1 MAFLAPLFLAALAAI
16 GAPVLLHMIQRQRT
30 EVVEFPSLMFVRKI
44 PFRSLRRQ
52 RIRHWLLLLMRCA
65 ALALLVAAFAR
76 PFLRSTALAV
86 AGGGREVVV
95 LLDRSWSMA
104 YGDRWDRAQAAARGA
119 VQDLGPEDRA
129 TVVRFDS
136 GAEAGARSTNDRAS
150 LLAAVN
156 DAEIGAGT
164 TRFGPPLQLAQGIL
178 EDSDLPQLEVVLVSD
193 FQRTGID
200 SAANTLL
207 PPGTVLTPVAVAD
220 EAETGNVSV
229 VGVSVQRDTFAGAER
244 ATVTARLANRG
255 SEPVERMRVALEL
268 NRFELEALPAAV
280 GPASVASVTFAPFTL
295 DDAAMPV
302 SVRAQADAL
311 PHDDVFHFL
320 VSPGDVVPVL
330 IVVSPGAPES
340 SLYLERALAIGTSP
354 SFAPVVRPVDE
365 LTVEDVEAAQVMVL
379 NDVGPPSGE
388 LGAAVTRF
396 VEAGGGLWI
405 VLGENARWPGG
416 DFELLPGA
424 AGEPADRDGRGGVL
438 GFVDY
443 THPVFELF
451 GTPRSGDLTTPRFFR
466 YRPLDVRAGASVLA
480 RYDNGDAALVERPLG
495 AGRVLVW
502 TSTLDSFW
510 SDVALKPI
518 YLPLV
523 HKTVEYLAAYRPPTP
538 QFTAGQVL
546 DLAQY
551 PGADGLDLAGGNLV
565 VRDPNDDR
573 VPVGS
578 GGRDGRSGFIDL
590 VEPGFYEIRDLDAE
604 DAAVV
609 RVAVNVDLAESNLAA
624 ADPQELVAAVTGRAG
639 GDRTVAGQRELR
651 PEDLERRQ
659 TMWWYLLIGAMGFLA
674 TETVLSNRLSRR
686 ALDPDA

>member
-1 MAFLAPLFLAALAAI
+1 M
-16 GAPVLLHMIQRQRT
+16 
-30 EVVEFPSLMFVRKI
+30 
-44 PFRSLRRQ
+44 
-52 RIRHWLLLLMRCA
+52 
-65 ALALLVAAFAR
+65 
-76 PFLRSTALAV
+76 
-86 AGGGREVVV
+86 
-95 LLDRSWSMA
+95 
-104 YGDRWDRAQAAARGA
+104 
-119 VQDLGPEDRA
+119 
-129 TVVRFDS
+129 
-136 GAEAGARSTNDRAS
+136 
-150 LLAAVN
+150 
-156 DAEIGAGT
+156 
-164 TRFGPPLQLAQGIL
+164 
-178 EDSDLPQLEVVLVSD
+178 LVSD

-220 EAETGNVSV
+220 EAETQNVSV

-244 ATVTARLANRG
+244 AAVTARLANRG

-268 NRFELEALPAAV
+268 NGFELEALPAAV
-280 GPASVASVTFAPFTL
+280 EPASVASVTFAPFTI

-320 VSPGDVVPVL
+320 VSPGDVVSVL
-330 IVVSPGAPES
+330 VVVSPGAPAS

-365 LTVEDVEAAQVMVL
+365 LTVEDVEAASVVVL
-379 NDVGPPSGE
+379 NDVAPPSGE
-388 LGAAVTRF
+388 PGAAMTRL
-396 VEAGGGLWI
+396 VEGGGGLLV

-466 YRPLDVRAGASVLA
+466 YRPFDVQADAAVLA
-480 RYDNGDAALVERPLG
+480 RYDNGDVALAERALG

-510 SDVALKPI
+510 NDFALKPI

-523 HKTVEYLAAYRPPTP
+523 HRAVEYLSAYRPPTSWL
-538 QFTAGQVL
+538 TAGQVL

-551 PGADGLDLAGGNLV
+551 PGADGLDLVDGNLV
-565 VRDPNDDR
+565 VRDPTDDR
-573 VPVGS
+573 VAVGS

-590 VEPGFYEIRDLDAE
+590 VEPGFYEIRDIDAE
-604 DAAVV
+604 DASVV
-609 RVAVNVDLAESNLAA
+609 RVAVNVDLAESNLAV
-624 ADPQELVAAVTGRAG
+624 ADPQELVAAVTGRAA

>member
-1 MAFLAPLFLAALAAI
+1 MAFLTPLFLAALAVL

-44 PFRSLRRQ
+44 PFHSLRRQ
-52 RIRHWLLLLMRCA
+52 RIRHWLLLLLRCA
-65 ALALLVAAFAR
+65 ALALLIAAFAR

-104 YGDRWDRAQAAARGA
+104 YGDRWDRARAAARGV
-119 VQDLGPEDRA
+119 VQDLGPDDRA

-136 GAEAGARSTNDRAS
+136 GAEAGTRSTNDRAS
-150 LLAAVN
+150 LLAAI
-156 DAEIGAGT
+156 DGAEVGAGT

-178 EDSDLPQLEVVLVSD
+178 EDSDQPRLEVVLVSD

-220 EAETGNVSV
+220 EEETQNVSV

-268 NRFELEALPAAV
+268 NAYELEALPAAV
-280 GPASVASVTFAPFTL
+280 EAASVASVTFPPFTIE
-295 DDAAMPV
+295 DTAMPV
-302 SVRAQADAL
+302 SVRAEADAL

-320 VSPGDVVPVL
+320 VSPGDVVSVL
-330 IVVSPGAPES
+330 IVGSPGAPEA
-340 SLYLERALAIGTSP
+340 SLYLERALAIGSSP
-354 SFAPVVRPVDE
+354 SFTPVVRPVDE
-365 LTVEDVEAAQVMVL
+365 LTVEDVEAATVVVL
-379 NDVGPPSGE
+379 NDVGLPSGR
-388 LGAAVTRF
+388 LGDAIAQF
-396 VEAGGGLWI
+396 VRDGGGLWV
-405 VLGENARWPGG
+405 VLGEQVRWPGG
-416 DFELLPGA
+416 ELEVLPGTID
-424 AGEPADRDGRGGVL
+424 EPADRDGRGGVL

-443 THPVFELF
+443 AHPVFELF
-451 GTPRSGDLTTPRFFR
+451 GNPRSGDLTTPRFFR
-466 YRPLDVRAGASVLA
+466 YRPMDLQADAAVLA
-480 RYDNGDAALVERPLG
+480 RYDNGDVALAERPLG

-523 HKTVEYLAAYRPPTP
+523 HKTVEYLATYRPQTSWL
-538 QFTAGQVL
+538 TAGQVL
-546 DLAQY
+546 DLGQY

-565 VRDPNDDR
+565 VRDPSDDR

-590 VEPGFYEIRDLDAE
+590 VEPGFYEIRDLDAA
-604 DAAVV
+604 DSSVV
-609 RVAVNVDLAESNLAA
+609 RVAVNVDLAESSLVR
-624 ADPQELVAAVTGRAG
+624 ADPQELVAAVTGRAA
-639 GDRTVAGQRELR
+639 GDRSVGAARVLP

-659 TMWWYLLIGAMGFLA
+659 TMWWYLLIGALGFLA

>member
-1 MAFLAPLFLAALAAI
+1 MAFLTPLFLAALAAL

-44 PFRSLRRQ
+44 PFHSLRRQ
-52 RIRHWLLLLMRCA
+52 RIRHWLLLLLRCA
-65 ALALLVAAFAR
+65 ALALLIAAFAR

-104 YGDRWDRAQAAARGA
+104 YGDRWDRARAAARGV
-119 VQDLGPEDRA
+119 VQDLGPDDRA

-136 GAEAGARSTNDRAS
+136 GAEAGTRSTNDRAS
-150 LLAAVN
+150 LLAAIDGAGV
-156 DAEIGAGT
+156 GAGT

-178 EDSDLPQLEVVLVSD
+178 QDSDQPRLEVVLVSD
-193 FQRTGID
+193 FQQTGID

-207 PPGTVLTPVAVAD
+207 PPGTVLTPVAVAAD
-220 EAETGNVSV
+220 EETPNVSV
-229 VGVSVQRDTFAGAER
+229 VGVSVQRDTFAGRER

-255 SEPVERMRVALEL
+255 SEPIERMRVALEL
-268 NRFELEALPAAV
+268 NDYELEALPVAAEA
-280 GPASVASVTFAPFTL
+280 GSVASVAFAPFTIE
-295 DDAAMPV
+295 DTAMPV
-302 SVRAQADAL
+302 SVRAQTDAL
-311 PHDDVFHFL
+311 RHDDVFHFL
-320 VSPGDVVPVL
+320 VSPGEVVSVL
-330 IVVSPGAPES
+330 VIGSPGAPDA
-340 SLYLERALAIGTSP
+340 SLYLERALDIGTSP
-354 SFAPVVRPVDE
+354 SFAPVVRSVDE
-365 LTVEDVEAAQVMVL
+365 VTVEDVDAAAVVVL
-379 NDVGPPSGE
+379 NDVGLPPAEVGT
-388 LGAAVTRF
+388 AITRF
-396 VEAGGGLWI
+396 VQDGGGLWI
-405 VLGENARWPGG
+405 VLGERVRWPGG
-416 DFELLPGA
+416 DFEVLPGTV
-424 AGEPADRDGRGGVL
+424 GEPADRDGRGGVL

-443 THPVFELF
+443 SHPVFELF

-466 YRPLDVRAGASVLA
+466 YRPLDVQADAAVLA
-480 RYDNGDAALVERPLG
+480 RYDNGDVALAERQMG

-510 SDVALKPI
+510 NDVALKPI

-523 HKTVEYLAAYRPPTP
+523 HKTVEYLADYRPQTSYL
-538 QFTAGQVL
+538 TAGQVL

-565 VRDPNDDR
+565 VRDPSDDR

-590 VEPGFYEIRDLDAE
+590 VEPGFYEIRDV
-604 DAAVV
+604 DAADSSVV
-609 RVAVNVDLAESNLAA
+609 TVAVNVDLAEANLTG

-639 GDRTVAGQRELR
+639 GDRSAAAQRELR

-659 TMWWYLLIGAMGFLA
+659 TLWWYLLIGALGFLA
-674 TETVLSNRLSRR
+674 TETVMSNRLSRTQ
-686 ALDPDA
+686 LDPDA

>member
-104 YGDRWDRAQAAARGA
+104 YGDRWDRARAAARGV

-156 DAEIGAGT
+156 EAEIGAGT

-178 EDSDLPQLEVVLVSD
+178 EDSDLPRLEVVLVSD
-193 FQRTGID
+193 FQRSGID

-220 EAETGNVSV
+220 EEATQNVSV

-255 SEPVERMRVALEL
+255 SEPVERMRVGLEL
-268 NRFELEALPAAV
+268 NDFELEALPATV
-280 GPASVASVTFAPFTL
+280 EPASVASVTFDPFTI

-302 SVRAQADAL
+302 SVRVQADAL

-320 VSPGDVVPVL
+320 VSPGDVVSVL
-330 IVVSPGAPES
+330 VVVSPGAPES

-365 LTVEDVEAAQVMVL
+365 LTVEDVAAASVVVL
-379 NDVGPPSGE
+379 NDVALPAGE
-388 LGAAVTRF
+388 LGAAITRV
-396 VEAGGGLWI
+396 VEAGGGLLI
-405 VLGENARWPGG
+405 VLGEQARWPGG
-416 DFELLPGA
+416 DFEVLPGA
-424 AGEPADRDGRGGVL
+424 ADPPVDRDGRGGVL

-466 YRPLDVRAGASVLA
+466 YRPLAVQADAAVLA
-480 RYDNGDAALVERPLG
+480 RYDNGDVALAERLLG
-495 AGRVLVW
+495 EGRVLVW

-510 SDVALKPI
+510 NDLALKPI

-523 HKTVEYLAAYRPPTP
+523 HRAVEYLASYRPPTSWL
-538 QFTAGQVL
+538 TAGQVL

-551 PGADGLDLAGGNLV
+551 PGADGLDLDGNLV
-565 VRDPNDDR
+565 VRDPTDDR

-604 DAAVV
+604 DVSVV
-609 RVAVNVDLAESNLAA
+609 RVAVNVDLAESNLAV

-639 GDRTVAGQRELR
+639 GDRTVAGQRQLQ